1 MRLSKEKED
10 RIKKAFK
17 ETGSIRGTQRI
28 TGINRKTIRRVMD
41 RMANPMPA
49 APQTTPRPSMLD
61 PYKSKIG
68 YLVKEKKLTAVRVM
82 EEIKALGYGGGYT
95 ILKEYV
101 RTIRPPRVRIP
112 RPPIDHPPGNEGQMD
127 WSPHNVIIGGK
138 RQVVQTGSFVLCYS
152 RWIYFRHFTDQTLES
167 VIRLHK
173 EAFKELEAVPEII
186 TYDNMTTVGR
196 HVGPGK
202 VWINPKF
209 QSFADEY
216 GFRIVI
222 LQPGKKE
229 RHGKVERP
237 FHYIENNF
245 LAGREFVDFEDL
257 NEQADQWRWNKAN
270 IRIHG
275 TLKQRPADRLERER
289 PYLKP
294 LSPHLA
300 AGYYKKIDRKINV
313 DFCVVVDQK
322 HYSADPNLIGK
333 CANVRLY
340 PKHLEIWVDG
350 KLDCRHPYGD
360 KDRNVLPEHQK
371 LYQKMTGQKRLL
383 KDAFL
388 RLGEPATIFYKG
400 LQKTRKSAAG
410 YHLQRILQYADRHG
424 ADVVAGAL
432 SYAANYQA
440 FSAEAVFRIITGK
453 KLKQKNRLEPRIP
466 ENTRQYLRA
475 YAVEKQTPDHYDKLL
490 KEGKNERDTDG
501 NPEK

>member
-202 VWINPKF
+202 VWINP
-209 QSFADEY
+209 
-216 GFRIVI
+216 
-222 LQPGKKE
+222 
-229 RHGKVERP
+229 
-237 FHYIENNF
+237 
-245 LAGREFVDFEDL
+245 
-257 NEQADQWRWNKAN
+257 
-270 IRIHG
+270 
-275 TLKQRPADRLERER
+275 
-289 PYLKP
+289 
-294 LSPHLA
+294 
-300 AGYYKKIDRKINV
+300 
-313 DFCVVVDQK
+313 
-322 HYSADPNLIGK
+322 
-333 CANVRLY
+333 
-340 PKHLEIWVDG
+340 
-350 KLDCRHPYGD
+350 
-360 KDRNVLPEHQK
+360 
-371 LYQKMTGQKRLL
+371 
-383 KDAFL
+383 
-388 RLGEPATIFYKG
+388 
-400 LQKTRKSAAG
+400 
-410 YHLQRILQYADRHG
+410 
-424 ADVVAGAL
+424 
-432 SYAANYQA
+432 
-440 FSAEAVFRIITGK
+440 
-453 KLKQKNRLEPRIP
+453 
-466 ENTRQYLRA
+466 
-475 YAVEKQTPDHYDKLL
+475 
-490 KEGKNERDTDG
+490 
-501 NPEK
+501 